1 MAAGR
6 NPKILVDQKVYHETK
21 EHKEIR
27 ENGTP
32 VFKKQEFIPPESLTD
47 KELKIW
53 NKLVEIL
60 RAMEGCYVSDADI
73 MVMET
78 YCKAK
83 AEYDR
88 ACKEWNKN
96 PKMYVQIETG
106 GKDRNGEQKTTTRMN
121 QWYVIKKDFSL
132 IMTKYLD
139 QLGISPLG
147 RAKQGIQATKNK
159 RDKELDALKE
169 LFNRSDD

>member
-1 MAAGR
+1 MAGR
-6 NPKILVDQKVYHETK
+6 KPNITYNQESYHETK
-21 EHKEIR
+21 EHKDER
-27 ENGTP
+27 ERRTP
-32 VFKKQEFIPPESLTD
+32 IYEKQEFIPPESMT
-47 KELKIW
+47 KEELAIW
-53 NKLVEIL
+53 NKLVEII
-60 RAMEGCYVSDADI
+60 RDTKGGYVSDADV

-96 PKMYVQIETG
+96 PSMYVQVNVG
-106 GKDRNGEQKTTTRMN
+106 GNDRDGQPKTTIKEN
-121 QWYVIKKDFSL
+121 QWYKIKKDFSL

-147 RAKQGIQATKNK
+147 RAKQGLQSSKSK
-159 RDKELDALKE
+159 RDREKEELME
-169 LFNRSDD
+169 LFNREDD